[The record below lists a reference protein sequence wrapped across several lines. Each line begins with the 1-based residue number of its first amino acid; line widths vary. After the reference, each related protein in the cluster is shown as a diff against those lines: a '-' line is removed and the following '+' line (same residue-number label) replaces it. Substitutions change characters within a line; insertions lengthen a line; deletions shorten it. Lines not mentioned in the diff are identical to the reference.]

1 MPVKV
6 FVAGGEP
13 RYAPVQHRKRYQNRA
28 AGCSTA
34 DSQRRHNALGD
45 RNNRHVTPIGGFF
58 DLGIVAY
65 RRRSWATVEGSVA
78 VPPKGLAPPRRGRL
92 PGVSDKYRGSI
103 RAPTLWQ
110 ADDGAL
116 TRSCDSLC
124 TRARPSRR
132 SAG

>member
-65 RRRSWATVEGSVA
+65 RRRSWATVGGARRGPPARRGSPRRLRGGAPEGSGA
-78 VPPKGLAPPRRGRL
+78 APEGQASW
-92 PGVSDKYRGSI
+92 GVR
-103 RAPTLWQ
+103 
-110 ADDGAL
+110 
-116 TRSCDSLC
+116 
-124 TRARPSRR
+124 
-132 SAG
+132 